1 MQAVKRKTKKEAPS
15 TPAERRAAQATH
27 ALRVENL
34 VGYNLRRAYG
44 IQMQRFRSVFA
55 PHGIRPVQLS
65 ILGILYENPRMK
77 QSELGNMLEIKRANI
92 VTLLD
97 QLERRQLIEPRT
109 AGTDRRTRVL
119 QLTPAGQRLAGEL
132 LELHAR
138 LEEDLAERL
147 GTRERDQLLRLLK
160 KFRALQTSP
169 YLDDD
174 D

>member
-1 MQAVKRKTKKEAPS
+1 VKKRTKKDAPS
-15 TPAERRAAQATH
+15 TPAQRHAAQATH

-65 ILGILYENPRMK
+65 ILGILYENPQLK
-77 QSELGNMLEIKRANI
+77 QTELGKLLKIKRANI

-97 QLERRQLIEPRT
+97 QLERRRLIARRKVE
-109 AGTDRRTRVL
+109 ADRRTRVL
-119 QLTPAGQRLAGEL
+119 QLTPAGQKLTAEL
-132 LELHAR
+132 LEMHAR

-147 GTRERDQLLRLLK
+147 GARQRDQLLSLLK
-160 KFRALQTSP
+160 RFRTLQTSP
-169 YLDDD
+169 YLDDE
-174 D
+174 